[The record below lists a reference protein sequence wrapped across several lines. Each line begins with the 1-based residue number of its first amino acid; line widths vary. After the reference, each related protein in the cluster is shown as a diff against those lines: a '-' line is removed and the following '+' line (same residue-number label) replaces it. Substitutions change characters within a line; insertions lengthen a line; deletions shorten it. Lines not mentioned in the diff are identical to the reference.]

1 MNWHSVKGKT
11 VKTVKKKSVVVGD
24 LSRLSKGMNRLSVG
38 HFKGGKIILFDILK
52 VEAWYYAHCKVHK
65 TLQHRVTQTQL

>member
-11 VKTVKKKSVVVGD
+11 VKRVKKKSVVVGD
-24 LSRLSKGMNRLSVG
+24 LSRLSKGMNQLCVG
-38 HFKGGKIILFDILK
+38 HFKGGKIILFDTLK
-52 VEAWYYAHCKVHK
+52 VDTWYNTHSKVHK